1 MVVRKYIVKKKEN
14 KKLFILSQSIKDL
27 FLLNRLLNVQ
37 FERRWIMATSK
48 TKKQLIEA
56 ARILFARKGIERTTM
71 NDIAKE
77 SKKGR
82 RTLYT
87 YFASKEDLF
96 LAVVETELD
105 VLIEKMKEVTSK
117 AIPPEKKIIEL
128 IYTRL
133 EVVKEVVY
141 RNGTLRANFFRDIWT
156 VEKVRKKFDA
166 EEFKLFKEVLNEGK
180 EAEVFDIDNVDL
192 TAALIH
198 YCLKG
203 IEVPYIRGC
212 IGANLDLE
220 TVNENVANII
230 FGALHKKDI
239 HKN

>member
-1 MVVRKYIVKKKEN
+1 
-14 KKLFILSQSIKDL
+14 
-27 FLLNRLLNVQ
+27 
-37 FERRWIMATSK
+37 MATSK
-48 TKKQLIEA
+48 TKRQLIDA
-56 ARILFARKGIERTTM
+56 ARKLFARKGVERTTM

-77 SKKGR
+77 SQKGR

-87 YFASKEDLF
+87 YFTSKEDLF

-105 VLIEKMKEVTSK
+105 VLIEKMKEVTSRP
-117 AIPPEKKIIEL
+117 ISPERKIIEL

-133 EVVKEVVY
+133 EVVKEVVD

-166 EEFKLFKEVLNEGK
+166 EEFKLFREVLNEGK
-180 EAEVFDIDNVDL
+180 EAAVFDIDNVDL
-192 TAALIH
+192 TATLIH

-203 IEVPYIRGC
+203 IEVPYIRGT
-212 IGANLDLE
+212 IGGNLDTE
-220 TVNENVANII
+220 TVNDNVVSII